1 VRSRIMRDRNP
12 VVVLLVHPE
21 TSPRRSA
28 NLLRWLRWLLPA
40 ALLVVSQVPLGPSE
54 ATDVITLDADAIESG
69 PLSLADAL
77 DKARREG

>member
-1 VRSRIMRDRNP
+1 MTDRTP
-12 VVVLLVHPE
+12 VVVLLVRPG

-40 ALLVVSQVPLGPSE
+40 ALLVVSQVPPGP
-54 ATDVITLDADAIESG
+54 ADAADVITLDADSVESG

-77 DKARREG
+77 AKARRGG